1 MQPTSKV
8 TSNVTA
14 IFFGRGAEML
24 ITLISVTLIA
34 RNLGVEQ
41 YGLFS

>member
-1 MQPTSKV
+1 MQTTTKVSGNV
-8 TSNVTA
+8 TS
-14 IFFGRGAEML
+14 IFFGRGVEML
-24 ITLISVTLIA
+24 ITLVSVTLIA